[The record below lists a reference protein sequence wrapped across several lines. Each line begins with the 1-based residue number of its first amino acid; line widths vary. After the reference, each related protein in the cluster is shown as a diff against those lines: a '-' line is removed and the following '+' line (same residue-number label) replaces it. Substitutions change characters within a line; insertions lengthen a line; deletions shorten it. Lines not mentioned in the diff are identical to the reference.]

1 MMKLL
6 AILSAILLLTYP
18 FAVYFGIDK
27 LGIEAIAVVLILL
40 FLIRIL
46 AGSKSKLK
54 ELKYLAWITGGIGIV
69 LLSLGALLNQ
79 QGWLTYYPVVVSTC
93 LLVVFWLSLSQEQSL
108 IERFA
113 RLQEP
118 QLDPKAVLYTRNV
131 TKVWCVFF
139 LINGSIA
146 LSTCFMPLSYWTL
159 YNGFISYIAMGLL
172 FAIEFIIRKQVQ
184 QKIKATQTGTHE
196 Q

>member
-1 MMKLL
+1 MKLL
-6 AILSAILLLTYP
+6 TILSAILLLTYP

-46 AGSKSKLK
+46 AGSKSKFK
-54 ELKYLAWITGGIGIV
+54 ELKYLAWITGGIGIT

-184 QKIKATQTGTHE
+184 QKIKATQTGSHE

>member
-6 AILSAILLLTYP
+6 TILSAILLLTYP

-46 AGSKSKLK
+46 AGSKSKFK
-54 ELKYLAWITGGIGIV
+54 ELKYLAWITGGIGIT

-184 QKIKATQTGTHE
+184 QKIKATQTGSHE

>member
-1 MMKLL
+1 MKLL
-6 AILSAILLLTYP
+6 TILSAILLLTYP
-18 FAVYFGIDK
+18 FAVYFGIEK
-27 LGIEAIAVVLILL
+27 LGIEAIAVVLIFL

-46 AGSKSKLK
+46 AGSKSKFK

-69 LLSLGALLNQ
+69 LLSLGSLLNQ

-184 QKIKATQTGTHE
+184 REIKATQTGTHE

>member
-1 MMKLL
+1 MKLL
-6 AILSAILLLTYP
+6 AILSAILLLAYP
-18 FAVYFGIDK
+18 FAVYFGIEK
-27 LGIEAIAVVLILL
+27 LGIEAIAVVLIFL
-40 FLIRIL
+40 FIIRIL

-54 ELKYLAWITGGIGIV
+54 ELKYLAWVTGGVGIA

-93 LLVVFWLSLSQEQSL
+93 LLTVFGISLFQEQSL

-113 RLQEP
+113 RLQDP
-118 QLDPKAVLYTRNV
+118 NLDPRAIVYTRNV

-139 LINGSIA
+139 IINGSIA

-159 YNGFISYIAMGLL
+159 YNGFISYVAMGLL
-172 FAIEFIIRKQVQ
+172 FSIEFIIRKQVQ
-184 QKIKATQTGTHE
+184 KKTKATKTGTHE
-196 Q
+196 K

>member
-1 MMKLL
+1 MKLL
-6 AILSAILLLTYP
+6 TILSAILLLTYP
-18 FAVYFGIDK
+18 FVVYFGIDK

-54 ELKYLAWITGGIGIV
+54 ELKYLAWVTGGIGII

-139 LINGSIA
+139 FINGSIA

-184 QKIKATQTGTHE
+184 QKIKANQTGTHE